1 MPVPPRH
8 DSRWQMLVEH
18 PDAHAYHFLALK
30 ILMQRIARKPPATPA
45 ERDAAIDE
53 VYASSSRTNGSSPPT
68 STPSSADP
76 RPKDSRCPELCSR
89 WTRPPR

>member
-8 DSRWQMLVEH
+8 DPMWEALVER

-30 ILMQRIARKPPATPA
+30 ILMQRIARRPPVTEA

-53 VYASSSRTNGSSPPT
+53 VYAFFINNERLVT
-68 STPSSADP
+68 ADVQAIFG
-76 RPKDSRCPELCSR
+76 
-89 WTRPPR
+89 